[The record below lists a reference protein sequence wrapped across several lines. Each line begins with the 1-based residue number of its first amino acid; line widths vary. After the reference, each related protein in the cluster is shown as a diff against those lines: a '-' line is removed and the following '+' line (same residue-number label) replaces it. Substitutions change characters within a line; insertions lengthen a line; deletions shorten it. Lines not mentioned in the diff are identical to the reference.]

1 MKRLVTKGT
10 FCEIL
15 TIQYRGKFKIV
26 QLLIFCP
33 ETDAVQNFGH
43 RKRKIRGH
51 DQNEVVKNPVKTCS
65 PCNKTS
71 LNFDPFYQSK

>member
-1 MKRLVTKGT
+1 MKGLVPKGT

-15 TIQYRGKFKIV
+15 TIQDRGKCKIV

-43 RKRKIRGH
+43 RKCKIRGH
-51 DQNEVVKNPVKTCS
+51 DQNEVVKI
-65 PCNKTS
+65 
-71 LNFDPFYQSK
+71 L